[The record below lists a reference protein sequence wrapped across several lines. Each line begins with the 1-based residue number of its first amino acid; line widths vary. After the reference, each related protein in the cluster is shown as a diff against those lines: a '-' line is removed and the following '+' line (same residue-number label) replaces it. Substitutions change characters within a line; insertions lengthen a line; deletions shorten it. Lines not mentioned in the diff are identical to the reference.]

1 MFGPGRLG
9 NPGLPGNLCAVRGEI
24 CAGRGGSYT
33 AHCTGQWEVKT
44 EGSWVSGSVVRENP
58 EFGLG
63 LVEVTGSRDLG
74 IWDKNSD
81 LMWDSGGGNPPVC
94 VRRGR
99 GGVPWDPGTH
109 PLLLRAV
116 GSGQQFP
123 ATC

>member
-1 MFGPGRLG
+1 MSL
-9 NPGLPGNLCAVRGEI
+9 
-24 CAGRGGSYT
+24 
-33 AHCTGQWEVKT
+33 K
-44 EGSWVSGSVVRENP
+44 EGYQAITLES
-58 EFGLG
+58 
-63 LVEVTGSRDLG
+63 GSRDLG

-116 GSGQQFP
+116 GSGRQFP
-123 ATC
+123 ETIGMAV